1 MRLDDRYW
9 AWRPRDAGTGA
20 RADRA
25 VLRSAARRSGQEL
38 GLYRRLAALWSA
50 VDEIVVARG
59 IKPQGTPQFLSDEFR
74 RARGLERQDATRAW
88 QRANNLD
95 ADGYMTLVEKQARL
109 SVPCDGTE
117 ARTLGLFHLVDPA
130 CWLLDAIRLTG
141 HYIELKRR
149 VYHDPAQ
156 PGPAGNRSRRNE
168 MAKARTTK
176 AAPKKA
182 AVKDLAPKNPK
193 AVKGGL
199 LKKKVY
205 E

>member
-1 MRLDDRYW
+1 M
-9 AWRPRDAGTGA
+9 
-20 RADRA
+20 
-25 VLRSAARRSGQEL
+25 
-38 GLYRRLAALWSA
+38 WSA

-95 ADGYMTLVEKQARL
+95 ANGYMTLVEKQARL

-149 VYHDPAQ
+149 VYHGPAQ